1 MLIGYAR
8 VSTPEQDLAPQLVA
22 LNEAGCEKVF
32 SDKASGA
39 KANRA
44 GLTDALSHAREGD
57 ILVVWKLDR
66 LGRTMKGLVDLAAEL
81 AERKVGL
88 RSITDGIDTA
98 GTAGKLV
105 FHIMAAMAEMERDLV
120 RERTTAALIVA
131 RREGRVGGRK
141 TVMTP
146 KRLEAARKL
155 LASGMSAR
163 EIAPTIGVSVATLY
177 RHLPAP
183 EQDTINAE
191 WRSSDLTTAAASTEK

>member
-8 VSTPEQDLAPQLVA
+8 VSTPEQDLTPQLEA
-22 LNEAGCEKVF
+22 LREAGCEKVF

-39 KANRA
+39 KANRS
-44 GLTDALSHAREGD
+44 GLADALSHARSGD

-88 RSITDGIDTA
+88 RSVTDGIDTA

-105 FHIMAAMAEMERDLV
+105 FHIMAAMAEMERDLI
-120 RERTTAALIVA
+120 RERTTAALLIA
-131 RREGRVGGRK
+131 KRDGRVGGRK

-146 KRLEAARKL
+146 KRLQAARKL
-155 LASGMSAR
+155 LASGMTAR

-183 EQDTINAE
+183 EQEAINAE
-191 WRSSDLTTAAASTEK
+191 TDVVVSGS

>member
-8 VSTPEQDLAPQLVA
+8 VSTPEQDLTPQLVA
-22 LNEAGCEKVF
+22 LSEAGCDKVF

-44 GLTDALSHAREGD
+44 GLTDALSHARDGD
-57 ILVVWKLDR
+57 VLIVWKLDR

-81 AERKVGL
+81 AERKIGL
-88 RSITDGIDTA
+88 RSLTDGIDTS

-120 RERTTAALIVA
+120 RERTTAALIIA
-131 RREGRVGGRK
+131 KREGRVGGRK

-146 KRLEAARKL
+146 KRLDAARKL
-155 LASGMSAR
+155 LASGMTAR

-183 EQDTINAE
+183 EQDIINAKLDSE
-191 WRSSDLTTAAASTEK
+191 A

>member
-8 VSTPEQDLAPQLVA
+8 VSTTEQDLTPQLVA
-22 LNEAGCEKVF
+22 LSGAGCEKVF

-39 KANRA
+39 KASRA
-44 GLTDALSHAREGD
+44 GLTDALSHARAGD
-57 ILVVWKLDR
+57 VLVVWKLDR

-81 AERKVGL
+81 AERKIGL
-88 RSITDGIDTA
+88 RSLTDGIDTA

-120 RERTTAALIVA
+120 RERTTAALSVA

-146 KRLEAARKL
+146 KRLQAARKL
-155 LASGMSAR
+155 LASGMTAR

-183 EQDTINAE
+183 EQEAISIGTGG
-191 WRSSDLTTAAASTEK
+191 L